1 MPLSPACSP
10 IFEFPT
16 EMATSLVIPKISI
29 RAHSET
35 KSQASSPRINLK
47 SSLTTKS
54 RSRTGI
60 PIIIETNCD
69 TRSSELGATGQ
80 SGDKFSR
87 GPTLRESDSS
97 YFKVGAES
105 DDEDYVVD
113 EYSHAGQKS
122 TEPVVYS
129 KSLSTP
135 HSPESSIS
143 SQPSLAEQCLMQKGF
158 RVEVREYDAEK
169 AEGSEQNDG
178 SEPDQG
184 CCGCFGWLAA
194 FWKCGA

>member
-1 MPLSPACSP
+1 MPRSPTCSP

-29 RAHSET
+29 RTHSEI
-35 KSQASSPRINLK
+35 KSQALSPRINLK
-47 SSLTTKS
+47 SPLTTKS
-54 RSRTGI
+54 KSRTGI
-60 PIIIETNCD
+60 PIIIGTNCD

-80 SGDKFSR
+80 SGDKSSR
-87 GPTLRESDSS
+87 DPTLRESDNS
-97 YFKVGAES
+97 YFDVSAEP

-122 TEPVVYS
+122 TETVVYS

-143 SQPSLAEQCLMQKGF
+143 SQPSLAEQCLMQKEF

-178 SEPDQG
+178 SESDQG

-194 FWKCGA
+194 FWKRGT

>member
-54 RSRTGI
+54 
-60 PIIIETNCD
+60 
-69 TRSSELGATGQ
+69 RSSELGATGQ